1 MNKNA
6 SVFVAGSCWLRADF
20 HLHTRADAEFTYT
33 DNPNFFSTT
42 CIQKLS
48 DEDIRV
54 GIVTNH
60 NKFGSAEFKDLQ
72 RNASKK
78 EIWLLPGIELSL
90 KDGAKGIH
98 VLVVFNS
105 SWISNNEGKDYIN
118 QFLEQAFVGQSNYD
132 HSPYPNCQYDL
143 RGAVQALD
151 TYDKDYF
158 IVLAH
163 VDATNGLFNEL
174 TGRNLEQFV
183 RSEAFKKKV
192 LGIQKAE
199 SRENLKKLRGMLD
212 DHLPAQI
219 EGSDPKSITHVGTQG
234 KSCYIKLGDFNFEAL
249 KFALKDHLNRV
260 AREKPVLNHSY
271 VRSIRYQGGFLD
283 GVELT
288 LTPHLNTLIGIRGSG
303 KSAIVET
310 LRYALGIPLGLKA
323 ADVIYKK
330 RLVEYVLGS
339 GGKMIIE
346 IYDQHQKQYR
356 LERIYNQK
364 ADIYQENE
372 FLPEVTIDAFLRKPL
387 YFGQKD
393 LSNTGEGFEEELINK
408 LVGNRLNDTRELIRL
423 KQQGVDNVI
432 RELSRLGELKDRKE
446 EIESQKAGKILKLK
460 VFKEYGLE
468 EKLQK
473 QVQYNKDGVVF
484 KEITEYLTQKAHE
497 LTQARQDF
505 QQGLGQWESYKSE
518 QNDELVEEFK
528 QIIRNISR
536 HLDKIASFEGLI
548 LNESDGIKKLREQF
562 IEQQNS
568 LKEEFAK
575 IQREVSIPS
584 LRAED
589 FVELNKSLNML
600 DLKLKEIDK
609 NLNKQ
614 DVLKSRLDQYINELN
629 NLYFR
634 EYKLIRKEVERV
646 NQQATSL
653 SVDINYKENR
663 RAFQSF
669 LDDYLRGSGLTQKD
683 KTELVKNFKDGI
695 EIHRDPDK
703 LRECLSE
710 TKLASFQKAMCENLV
725 ELLTWQVP
733 NEYII
738 RYRNKELKEHSIGQ
752 RASALILFVLSQDE
766 NDLIIIDQPEDDLDS
781 QTIYE
786 DVIKQILIVKPQIQ
800 FVFATHNPNIPVLG
814 DAEKVVA
821 CEFQETHIALLQ
833 GSIDQRNTQEKIIGI
848 MEGGSDAFK
857 KRKEI
862 YELWKP

>member
-1 MNKNA
+1 MNENA
-6 SVFVAGSCWLRADF
+6 SVFVAGSCWIRADF
-20 HLHTRADAEFTYT
+20 HLHTRADGEFSYT

-42 CIQKLS
+42 YIQKLG

-54 GIVTNH
+54 GIITNH
-60 NKFGSAEFKDLQ
+60 NKFDSAEFKGLQ
-72 RNASKK
+72 KNATKK
-78 EIWLLPGIELSL
+78 EIWLSPGIELSL

-98 VLVVFNS
+98 VLVIFNS
-105 SWISNNEGKDYIN
+105 SWIFNSEGKDYIN

-132 HSPYPNCQYDL
+132 RPPYPNCQYDL

-151 TYDKDYF
+151 TYNKDYF

-163 VDATNGLFNEL
+163 VDAPNGLFNEL

-199 SRENLKKLRGMLD
+199 SRKNLEKLSGILGG
-212 DHLPAQI
+212 HLPAQI
-219 EGSDPKSITHVGTQG
+219 EGSDPKSITNIGTQG

-249 KFALKDHLNRV
+249 KFALKDLLNRV
-260 AREKPVLNHSY
+260 AKEKPVLNHSY
-271 VRSIRYQGGFLD
+271 VRFIRYQGGFLD

-323 ADVIYKK
+323 ADVAYKK

-346 IYDQHQKQYR
+346 ICDQHQKQYR

-372 FLPEVTIDAFLRKPL
+372 FLSEVTINAFLRKPL

-408 LVGNRLNDTRELIRL
+408 LVGNRLNDTGELIRL
-423 KQQGVDNVI
+423 KQQEIDNVI
-432 RELSRLGELKDRKE
+432 RELSRLGELKDRKD
-446 EIESQKAGKILKLK
+446 EIDSQKADKIHKLK

-484 KEITEYLTQKAHE
+484 KEITGYLTQKMHE
-497 LTQARQDF
+497 LKQARQDF
-505 QQGLGQWESYKSE
+505 QQGLGQWESYSSE
-518 QNDELVEEFK
+518 QNNELVGEFK
-528 QIIRNISR
+528 QIIQNISQ
-536 HLDKIASFEGLI
+536 HLDKIASFEELI
-548 LNESDGIKKLREQF
+548 LNESDEIKKLREQF
-562 IEQQNS
+562 IEQQNR

-575 IQREVSIPS
+575 IQREVSMPN

-600 DLKLKEIDK
+600 VLKLKEIDK
-609 NLNKQ
+609 NLDKQ
-614 DVLKSRLDQYINELN
+614 GVLKSRLDQYINELN
-629 NLYFR
+629 NLYHQ
-634 EYKLIRKEVERV
+634 EYELIRKEVERV
-646 NQQATSL
+646 KQQATSL
-653 SVDINYKENR
+653 SVEVNYKGDR
-663 RAFQSF
+663 KSFQEF
-669 LDDYLRGSGLTQKD
+669 LDDYLKGSRLTKGD
-683 KTELVKNFKDGI
+683 KTELVTKFKDGI
-695 EIHRDPDK
+695 EIYRNQDK
-703 LRECLSE
+703 LKEFLSE
-710 TKLASFQKAMCENLV
+710 AKLAAFQETMRENLV

-738 RYRNKELKEHSIGQ
+738 RYRNKELKEHSLGQ
-752 RASALILFVLSQDE
+752 RASALILFILSQNE
-766 NDLIIIDQPEDDLDS
+766 NDLIIIDQPEDDLDN

-786 DVIKQILIVKPQIQ
+786 DVIKQVLIVKPQIQ

-833 GSIDQRNTQEKIIGI
+833 GSIDQRNIQGKIIDI

-857 KRKEI
+857 RRKEI